1 MKTFAVN
8 LPDELAAF
16 IETAL
21 ASGDWPSVDRLFAY
35 AITLART
42 EAMLGRTPDAESLPV
57 RPVVAPVPK
66 SGPILAVDLTRQN
79 FDSAAFVAG
88 LVDKIHRKK
97 MTQPPMGS

>member
-1 MKTFAVN
+1 MKTFAVT
-8 LPDELAAF
+8 LPDELASF

-21 ASGDWPSVDRLFAY
+21 ASGGWPSADRLFAY
-35 AITLART
+35 AVTLART
-42 EAMLGRTPDAESLPV
+42 EALLGRTPDAESLPAAPAV
-57 RPVVAPVPK
+57 PVPK

-97 MTQPPMGS
+97 MTQPPGGS

>member
-16 IETAL
+16 VETAV
-21 ASGDWPSVDRLFAY
+21 AAGDWPSADRLFAY

-42 EAMLGRTPDAESLPV
+42 EAMLGRTSDLEP
-57 RPVVAPVPK
+57 APKPK
-66 SGPILAVDLTRQN
+66 SGVISAVDLTRQN

-97 MTQPPMGS
+97 MTQPTPGT

>member
-16 IETAL
+16 VEASL
-21 ASGDWPSVDRLFAY
+21 ASGDWPTADRLFAF

-42 EAMLGRTPDAESLPV
+42 EAMLGRTQEIEPFAKT
-57 RPVVAPVPK
+57 K
-66 SGPILAVDLTRQN
+66 SGTILAVDLTRQN

-88 LVDKIHRKK
+88 LVDKIHMKK
-97 MTQPPMGS
+97 LTQPPSGS

>member
-16 IETAL
+16 VESAV
-21 ASGDWPSVDRLFAY
+21 AAGDWPTADRLFAF

-42 EAMLGRTPDAESLPV
+42 EAMLGRSHEAE
-57 RPVVAPVPK
+57 APLKTK
-66 SGPILAVDLTRQN
+66 SGTIQAVDLTRQN

-88 LVDKIHRKK
+88 LVDKIQTKK
-97 MTQPPMGS
+97 LAQPPTG

>member
-21 ASGDWPSVDRLFAY
+21 ASGDWPSADRLFVY
-35 AITLART
+35 AVTLART
-42 EAMLGRTPDAESLPV
+42 EAMLGRTPDAESLPEV
-57 RPVVAPVPK
+57 SAAVPVPK

-97 MTQPPMGS
+97 MTQPPIGS